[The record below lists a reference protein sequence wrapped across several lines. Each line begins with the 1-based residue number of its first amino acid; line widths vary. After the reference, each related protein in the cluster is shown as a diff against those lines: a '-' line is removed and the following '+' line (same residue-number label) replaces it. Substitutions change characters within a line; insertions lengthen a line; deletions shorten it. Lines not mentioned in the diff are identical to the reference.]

1 MILAN
6 IEKVG
11 RLKHTSMLHFI
22 IFLITSIHKDK
33 FHQADKQR

>member
-11 RLKHTSMLHFI
+11 RLKHHFSHYI
-22 IFLITSIHKDK
+22 SLFLNYSNS
-33 FHQADKQR
+33 QW